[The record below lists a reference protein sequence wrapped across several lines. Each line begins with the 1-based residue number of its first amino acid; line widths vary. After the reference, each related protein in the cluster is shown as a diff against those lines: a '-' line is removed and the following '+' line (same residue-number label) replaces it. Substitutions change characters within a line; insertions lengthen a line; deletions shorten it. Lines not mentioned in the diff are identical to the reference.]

1 MRRVRVQLVMAE
13 KISFRVFL
21 FLVIATLFS
30 AVVFSYEVL
39 YGDITVKALWLRSF
53 VMLALPLYIYLLLAN
68 PGLRPNLRNP
78 LTLAVVAFALF
89 SLLSGIF
96 GVNPIR
102 SFWGNY
108 ERMGGAYHLL
118 HLTLLY
124 FYLLLL
130 AKAHHDYFKKVLQL
144 LVGLGVLSSICGIT
158 QAAGVPFLHPN
169 TGWFHRVPSFQG
181 NPIFFASFLILPL
194 ALAVYFWSQADTR
207 PARYLYLG
215 LVTLQLAG
223 ILVSGTRGAMVALL
237 AGAALTAVLFFLKH
251 GSWLNK
257 RRALELLAGAALA
270 VALLFGVFQ
279 RFPGGLPLHR
289 ITSLKDNNAK
299 ARLYQW
305 RIAWRGYRDRPLLG
319 VGPEN
324 YYIISNKSSEPR
336 TYTYDDSW
344 FDKPHNF
351 PLEVLATTGMLGF
364 LAYAGIFV
372 FMLLATV
379 RAARAQL
386 ISWPQ
391 SVILISG
398 IVMYD
403 VQNLFAFDTLAASLA
418 FYVYAA
424 FLGSLW
430 PEDQPRQA
438 ERAAPADRPTGAWV
452 KPLCWIAA
460 GFALW
465 IVYVT
470 NVVTAATL
478 HELQEGELA
487 GTADPYSAKAHFDRA
502 AQSAFV
508 FDRGAVGN
516 RYEDFAV
523 RLVED
528 KSSDMAPA
536 FANSA
541 LDASIAVLERAV
553 SEVSTDP
560 KLWFHLAYLY
570 AEKAH
575 FNKAAPDPRGDA
587 DIQRAIALAPSRI
600 EPLFYSIQYDMLE
613 DHFDRALAVAQ
624 HVVQVAPYD
633 GQARWVLA
641 QVYRSLHQDDLAIGE
656 AAQATEWGY
665 QITLLKD
672 FVWLID
678 YYADK
683 HDYETV
689 AELYEEAARLNPTD
703 VHLYTSLA
711 ATYAQL
717 GDKTR
722 AIAVAQK
729 ALMLNPALEPDLKQF
744 LKSLQ

>member
-13 KISFRVFL
+13 RISLRVFF

-39 YGDITVKALWLRSF
+39 YADITVKALWLRSF
-53 VMLALPLYIYLLLAN
+53 VMLALPFYIYLLLAN
-68 PGLRPNLRNP
+68 RSLRPNLKNP
-78 LTLAVVAFALF
+78 LTLAVVSFALF
-89 SLLSGIF
+89 SLLSGIY

-130 AKAHHDYFKKVLQL
+130 AQAHHDYFNKVLQL

-158 QAAGVPFLHPN
+158 QAAGAPFLHSN
-169 TGWFHRVPSFQG
+169 AGWIDRAPSFQG

-194 ALAVYFWSQADTR
+194 VLAVYFWSQADTK
-207 PARYLYLG
+207 PARFTYLG
-215 LVTLQLAG
+215 FVVLQLTG

-237 AGAALTAVLFFLKH
+237 AGAALTAVLFTLKRR
-251 GSWLNK
+251 SWLIK
-257 RRALELLAGAALA
+257 RRALALFAGATLVAIVLLA
-270 VALLFGVFQ
+270 VFQ
-279 RFPGGLPLHR
+279 RFPDALPLRR
-289 ITSLKDNNAK
+289 ITSLKDDNVK

-336 TYTYDDSW
+336 MYTYDDSW
-344 FDKPHNF
+344 FDKPHNYL
-351 PLEVLATTGMLGF
+351 LEVLATTGMLGF

-379 RAARAQL
+379 RAARARL

-398 IVMYD
+398 IVMYH

-424 FLGSLW
+424 FLGSLS
-430 PEDQPRQA
+430 PQDQSRQA
-438 ERAAPADRPTGAWV
+438 ELAAPADRPVGAWV
-452 KPLCWIAA
+452 KPSCWIAA

-478 HELQEGELA
+478 HELHAGELA

-528 KSSDMAPA
+528 KSSEVAPA
-536 FANSA
+536 FASSA

-560 KLWFHLAYLY
+560 KLWSHLAYLY

-624 HVVQVAPYD
+624 HVVQVAPND

-641 QVYRSLHQDDLAIGE
+641 QVYRNLHQDDLAIGE
-656 AAQATEWGY
+656 AEQATHWGY

-683 HDYETV
+683 HDYEAV
-689 AELYEEAARLNPTD
+689 AGLYEQAARLNPTD